1 MPDEGSWWRLARRP
15 TLSRGHPASAGP
27 PAVVA
32 ALARCGSP
40 ETQRGNVIGAVSA
53 LGLCAAAPYWLH
65 GLFTLEALAVILPA
79 YITAPPGS
87 ASTSSTG
94 RALYRRAVLTVLA
107 AGGLVT
113 LAFALHDYGLAAGQG
128 GHIR

>member
-1 MPDEGSWWRLARRP
+1 MAALGAAADLIQ
-15 TLSRGHPASAGP
+15 GHPASAGP

-32 ALARCGSP
+32 ALARRGSP

-79 YITAPPGS
+79 YI
-87 ASTSSTG
+87 SSTWVGIRLFDRRG
-94 RALYRRAVLTVLA
+94 RAFYRRAVLTVLA